1 MVGIS
6 FRDSAGR
13 PMAGAVISIAAA
25 PGEVHDIAMVAD
37 DWGEI
42 VISAPLAGNYR
53 FLVSHTGK
61 TFHATAH
68 IAEGQDQLTV
78 TAS

>member
-42 VISAPLAGNYR
+42 VIAAPVAGDYR
-53 FLVSHTGK
+53 FLVSYTGR

-68 IAEGQDQLTV
+68 IAKGQEQLTV
-78 TAS
+78 TAD

>member
-1 MVGIS
+1 MVGVS

-13 PMAGAVISIAAA
+13 PMAGAVISIASA
-25 PGEVHDIAMVAD
+25 PGEVHDLAMVAD

-42 VISAPLAGNYR
+42 VISAPLAGDYR
-53 FLVSHTGK
+53 FLVSHVGT

-68 IAEGQDQLTV
+68 IAPGQEQLTV
-78 TAS
+78 TAD

>member
-1 MVGIS
+1 MVGVS

-13 PMAGAVISIAAA
+13 PMAGAVISIASA
-25 PGEVHDIAMVAD
+25 PSEVHDPAMVAD

-42 VISAPLAGNYR
+42 VISAPLAGDYR
-53 FLVSHTGK
+53 FLVSHVGR

-68 IAEGQDQLTV
+68 ITPGQEQLTV
-78 TAS
+78 TVD

>member
-1 MVGIS
+1 MVGVS

-13 PMAGAVISIAAA
+13 PMAGAVISIDAA

-37 DWGEI
+37 DWGEV
-42 VISAPLAGNYR
+42 VISAPVAGDYR
-53 FLVSHTGK
+53 FLVSYTGK
-61 TFHATAH
+61 TFHATAY

-78 TAS
+78 TAN